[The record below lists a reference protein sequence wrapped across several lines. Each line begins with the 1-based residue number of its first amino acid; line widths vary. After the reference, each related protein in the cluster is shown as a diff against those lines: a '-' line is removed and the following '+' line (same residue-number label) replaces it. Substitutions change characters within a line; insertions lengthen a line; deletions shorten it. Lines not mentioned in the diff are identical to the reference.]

1 MVHSRVGSS
10 VLKML
15 LRPNV
20 HTEVNKDIVKVQR
33 LALNAMVTLKTWQP
47 YPRKDCTM
55 SVCCFEG
62 AMTLS
67 ITTFSIM
74 ALSIMGLFAILSRT
88 DIQHSNSPY

>member
-15 LRPNV
+15 LKPKV

-47 YPRKDCTM
+47 YPRRDCTM

-67 ITTFSIM
+67 ITTFCIM
-74 ALSIMGLFAILSRT
+74 TLSTMACLL
-88 DIQHSNSPY
+88 Q